1 LINEPIIYNITCHI
15 NLVCNYK
22 TMKRKTEKQFEKEL
36 IDYIKSKKFYKNP
49 QEARVIMRAFFEK
62 RIYEKTRKL
71 H

>member
-1 LINEPIIYNITCHI
+1 M
-15 NLVCNYK
+15 VCGCQ